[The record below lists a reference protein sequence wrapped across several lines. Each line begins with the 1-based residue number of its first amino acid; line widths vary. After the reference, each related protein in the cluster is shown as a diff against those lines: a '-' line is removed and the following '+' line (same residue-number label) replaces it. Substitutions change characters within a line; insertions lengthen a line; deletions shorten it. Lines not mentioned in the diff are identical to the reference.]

1 LLIANKPGLNTISTH
16 SSWVF
21 GQEDVLLGYLD
32 NYPLNDPK
40 DWQISILK
48 KISKWPLQK
57 NQTNSKRSKYL
68 IFGEA
73 LDWKLLAE
81 KVSIKGCGKA
91 SDKLQSWLDLS
102 DPMGGFNELQ
112 FKRYVGLEK
121 YRAVLSFFYGVTVER
136 ALVIDIQELFFKRLI
151 GNGKHPNETFCDGLY
166 VELYG
171 KTQDELWTDFTE
183 TTEANNVLKGRDHF
197 LFEDNIFTYWLFKL
211 RMSFSEPEKLAS
223 DTRRGLQRL
232 SKIQNSHMKRLSNKF
247 LNRE

>member
-1 LLIANKPGLNTISTH
+1 LLISNKSAHSTN
-16 SSWVF
+16 STYASWVF

-48 KISKWPLQK
+48 KIARWPLPK
-57 NQTNSKRSKYL
+57 KQTNSKRSNYL

-81 KVSIKGCGKA
+81 NISMKECGKV

-102 DPMGGFNELQ
+102 DPIGGFNELQ

-121 YRAVLSFFYGVTVER
+121 YRAILSFFYGVTIER
-136 ALVIDIQELFFKRLI
+136 ALVIDIQENLFKRLI
-151 GNGKHPNETFCDGLY
+151 ANGKHPNEIFCNELY

-171 KTQDELWTDFTE
+171 KTQNELWTDFIAATE
-183 TTEANNVLKGRDHF
+183 KNNGLKGRDHF
-197 LFEDNIFTYWLFKL
+197 LIEDNIFTYWLFKL

-223 DTRRGLQRL
+223 DTRRGLKRISL
-232 SKIQNSHMKRLSNKF
+232 IQNSHMKRLSNKF